1 MPTHPHS
8 SRPSSSAGHANG
20 LLIHHTTPNSPLYED
35 ELPASSKAPLKYALK
50 DIHPDDSKDKVFAAI
65 LKALLYLR
73 NKPSSPKELANCIM
87 KNKYTMLGYVAHTP
101 SLPFFLCVSI
111 HLFVL
116 SILCP
121 SYSTGVPDSFSSP
134 FWREDEAS
142 RNGKGQ
148 ASLSSFQS
156 RERTFCQNLLFRAGF
171 SMEGW
176 FGNHGTQ
183 VQLPEDN
190 AQSKRFAQGHFNW
203 ALCFSVLRYGPSG
216 M

>member
-87 KNKYTMLGYVAHTP
+87 KNKYTMLGYVTHAP
-101 SLPFFLCVSI
+101 FLPLFLCVSI

-116 SILCP
+116 SMLCP
-121 SYSTGVPDSFSSP
+121 SYSTGCPILSHRLSGERTRQTETAKGKPLSESP
-134 FWREDEAS
+134 FSGRV
-142 RNGKGQ
+142 
-148 ASLSSFQS
+148 F
-156 RERTFCQNLLFRAGF
+156 
-171 SMEGW
+171 
-176 FGNHGTQ
+176 HGGL
-183 VQLPEDN
+183 V
-190 AQSKRFAQGHFNW
+190 
-203 ALCFSVLRYGPSG
+203 
-216 M
+216 

>member
-87 KNKYTMLGYVAHTP
+87 KNKYTMLGYVALSPLH
-101 SLPFFLCVSI
+101 PFFVFPSIYSSFRCCVHHTRPGCPI
-111 HLFVL
+111 LFHHVSGERTVQVETAKGKRLYLL
-116 SILCP
+116 SESRRDFL
-121 SYSTGVPDSFSSP
+121 SESP
-134 FWREDEAS
+134 FSGRVFHGRLVW
-142 RNGKGQ
+142 
-148 ASLSSFQS
+148 QS
-156 RERTFCQNLLFRAGF
+156 RYPTA
-171 SMEGW
+171 
-176 FGNHGTQ
+176 TA
-183 VQLPEDN
+183 EDN
-190 AQSKRFAQGHFNW
+190 AQRG
-203 ALCFSVLRYGPSG
+203 
-216 M
+216 